1 MKAFLGSLGSFF
13 LTVSML
19 VVSLLVLHESHN
31 YSKSLIQHSKQIS
44 MLSVLCPLLSILSYM
59 SPITAVIWMVKNG
72 DESQFPVIVILA
84 QALQNIACGAYGLQI
99 SDDPFFL
106 SSAIG
111 LVFQLI
117 WLTLYYSVGRRRYT
131 ESIPDLHPIGFSTL
145 VASSMIGLVFL
156 LSLMNTNIVGM
167 LSTILTT
174 LLCISPLATL
184 GIVVRS
190 RNSATIPIPMSLVM
204 LVTNIAW
211 GIYGILLSD
220 NYIFFPSL
228 IGVIITVFQLIV
240 TAWCNGVLFYNLTF
254 LQVIFGTYQSLDV
267 SPHRVRSPA
276 SIFGTISDDPDRID

>member
-111 LVFQLI
+111 LVFQ
-117 WLTLYYSVGRRRYT
+117 
-131 ESIPDLHPIGFSTL
+131 
-145 VASSMIGLVFL
+145 
-156 LSLMNTNIVGM
+156 
-167 LSTILTT
+167 
-174 LLCISPLATL
+174 
-184 GIVVRS
+184 
-190 RNSATIPIPMSLVM
+190 
-204 LVTNIAW
+204 
-211 GIYGILLSD
+211 
-220 NYIFFPSL
+220 
-228 IGVIITVFQLIV
+228 
-240 TAWCNGVLFYNLTF
+240 
-254 LQVIFGTYQSLDV
+254 
-267 SPHRVRSPA
+267 
-276 SIFGTISDDPDRID
+276 